1 MSFAKCT
8 TKENKVHVSKRKD
21 VSRFKLG
28 TMHCL
33 RFWEISIFR
42 LIINNVLKQS
52 VLELLLL
59 WKFLLHQK
67 NPFPNLAKYFQNQFW
82 EFVRVQLWQKLL
94 VAGDSFNHFAK
105 IFFTLNS
112 LQISE
117 FREAFSLFDK
127 DGDGT
132 ITTKVMYNL
141 EELKQLCLRNISN
154 EKS

>member
-1 MSFAKCT
+1 
-8 TKENKVHVSKRKD
+8 
-21 VSRFKLG
+21 
-28 TMHCL
+28 MHCL
-33 RFWEISIFR
+33 RLWEISIFR

-52 VLELLLL
+52 VLEFLFL
-59 WKFLLHQK
+59 WIFLLNQE
-67 NPFPNLAKYFQNQFW
+67 NLAKYFQNQFW

-105 IFFTLNS
+105 IFFTPNS

-132 ITTKVMYNL
+132 ITTKVMFITWKTGRAKTTL
-141 EELKQLCLRNISN
+141 SKKDIKWKKGRWKQST
-154 EKS
+154 